1 MKKILSLMLVLILGL
16 TLVACN
22 NDTTE
27 EANETATDT
36 VAEVE
41 ETAEET
47 ETTEETEETTEVA
60 EGSNNKLQTIQD
72 SGKLVVGTSADYPP
86 YEFHAV
92 IDGQDQ
98 IVGFDIEFARAIAE
112 ELGVELEIQDMD
124 FSAVLAGV
132 QNGIIDLGVAGINPT
147 PDRQEVMDFTDIYF
161 KSEYCILVNADDV
174 DNYTTEEDL
183 NGKAVGVQLGT
194 IQETMVN
201 ENLEPS
207 NTVALGK
214 ITDLVMQLK
223 SGMIDAIVI
232 EVPVADSY
240 AKANPDLAT
249 VNELTFEDYD
259 MEGGSAAVAQ
269 KGEVEFVEKINEI
282 IAKLQEEG
290 KFEEWYADA
299 VELADTLNTEE

>member
-27 EANETATDT
+27 EAKETATDT

-98 IVGFDIEFARAIAE
+98 IVGFDIEFAKAIAE